1 MFFKYSVLILLVPKC
16 YLSQKAFDPR
26 DIQLPVPGDP
36 NYKTY
41 VHNSRRYGQAIPIEK
56 FPKFSDTPR
65 NVDSNYAYPG
75 QNFDPVF
82 NPNYNPALN
91 PNYNPGS
98 GSYYDPLNQFNLP
111 DRSIPPGLP
120 GSTLPLPGVLGG
132 WRTDLQGKLR
142 PDSFNLNTNKD
153 LFVKTSYGPIQG
165 FKVNLYDNPHPE
177 YSVRPEFNPVE
188 RVQGTVS
195 AFLGIPYALPP
206 VDEGRFRPPRPH
218 KGWQNLQAVDFGPAC
233 PQPLEYVGPN
243 KGVRDMHEDCL
254 YLNIYSPM
262 TGAGV
267 PRPYPVMV
275 YIHGGDFSH
284 GSSNLFPGH
293 MMAGFYEV
301 IVVTIN
307 YRLGALGFLSTGD
320 QNSPGNYGI
329 LDQAM
334 ALQWVHGNIEYF
346 NGDKDSITLFGP
358 GAGAASAGLLMVNP
372 RTWNMVTRVIA
383 QSGSGTAD
391 WALIQDKWRVQNT
404 SRLFAQHLGCS
415 SESSWKIVDCLKR
428 GRSSIELGNANFKPQ
443 VGMFAWGPVLDINF
457 TVPADHWYDGWYQKD
472 WYFTNHTTEQY
483 IKEGRFSKKLSYM
496 TGVTTQEA
504 AYIVANNASLKP
516 YYIIDNVAFDQKL
529 KELVLQY
536 NYTLNSIG
544 AYQAI
549 KYIYTYWPD
558 PNNVTHIRDQYI
570 NMLSD
575 FLYRAPVDNIVK
587 LLVEKEVPVYMY
599 VMNTTV
605 EALRYPE
612 WCKYR
617 HDIEHYFLVGAP
629 FMDIEFLPAE
639 DRLKRNM
646 WTDNDRNMSHFFMKA
661 YTNFAKYGDPTFTQ
675 ILGLHFEKAVA
686 GTLKY
691 LNLNTTYNSSIQMNY
706 RQTESAFWTWY
717 LPLVVGVVTPTY
729 PPFTEYW
736 WEPRT
741 PIQVAFWSVSTLC
754 MVLLAAVV
762 IFCILWKTAKRNV
775 DHYYSGDIFVRDDT
789 ELTLAT
795 ANGVGG
801 GIDNRDQRSV
811 SNIYEYRD
819 TPPIGPITQKKPPPA
834 SDRSDSKAKMSASNP
849 SLRTG
854 SGSASSLKDNHSVSS
869 NPIGSLSRSP
879 GGLKKGRS
887 RSNTLDTDSVPQ
899 AEV

>member
-1 MFFKYSVLILLVPKC
+1 MIPVFKNKKP
-16 YLSQKAFDPR
+16 FDPR

-65 NVDSNYAYPG
+65 NVDSNFAYPG
-75 QNFDPVF
+75 QNFDPAF

-91 PNYNPGS
+91 PNYNPSS
-98 GSYYDPLNQFNLP
+98 GNYYDPLNPFNLP
-111 DRSIPPGLP
+111 DRSLSPGQP
-120 GSTLPLPGVLGG
+120 GSSFGLPGVLGG

-142 PDSFNLNTNKD
+142 PDSFNLNSNKD
-153 LFVKTSYGPIQG
+153 LFVKTPYGQIQG

-177 YSVRPEFNPVE
+177 YSVRPEYNPVE
-188 RVQGTVS
+188 KVQGNVS
-195 AFLGIPYALPP
+195 VFLGIPYAMPP
-206 VDEGRFRPPRPH
+206 VNEGRFKPPRPH
-218 KGWQNLQAVDFGPAC
+218 KGWQLLQAVDFGPAC
-233 PQPLEYVGPN
+233 PQPVEMVGPS
-243 KGVRDMHEDCL
+243 KGVRDMDEDCL
-254 YLNIYSPM
+254 YLNVYSPM

-267 PRPYPVMV
+267 SRPYPVMV

-284 GSSNLFPGH
+284 GASNLFPGH

-301 IVVTIN
+301 VVVTIN
-307 YRLGALGFLSTGD
+307 YRLGAL
-320 QNSPGNYGI
+320 
-329 LDQAM
+329 
-334 ALQWVHGNIEYF
+334 
-346 NGDKDSITLFGP
+346 
-358 GAGAASAGLLMVNP
+358 AGLLMVNP
-372 RTWNMVTRVIA
+372 RTRNLVRRVIA
-383 QSGSGTAD
+383 QSGSATAD
-391 WALIQDKWRVQNT
+391 WALIQDRWRVQNT

-415 SESSWKIVDCLKR
+415 FESSWKIVDCLKR
-428 GRSSIELGNANFKPQ
+428 GRSSLELGNANFRPQ
-443 VGMFAWGPVLDINF
+443 VGMFAWGPVLDLNF
-457 TVPADHWYDGWYQKD
+457 TVPADHWHDGWYQKD
-472 WYFTNHTTEQY
+472 WYFTNYTTEEY
-483 IKEGRFSKKLSYM
+483 IRMGSFSRDLAYM

-516 YYIIDNVAFDQKL
+516 YYIIDSVAFDQKV

-536 NYTLNSIG
+536 NYTLNTQG
-544 AYQAI
+544 VYQAI

-558 PNNVTHIRDQYI
+558 PTNVTFIREQYI

-587 LLVEKEVPVYMY
+587 LLVEKNVPVFMY

-605 EALRYPE
+605 EAFRLPE

-617 HDIEHYFLVGAP
+617 HNIEHYFLTGAP
-629 FMDIEFLPAE
+629 FMDIEFFPSKDLL
-639 DRLKRNM
+639 RRNM

-661 YTNFAKYGDPTFTQ
+661 YTNFAKFGDPTFTQ
-675 ILGLHFEKAVA
+675 ILGLHFEKASM

-691 LNLNTTYNSSIQMNY
+691 LNLNTTFNSSIQMNY

-717 LPLVVGVVTPTY
+717 MPTLVGVVTPTY

-762 IFCILWKTAKRNV
+762 IFCILWQTAKRRVN
-775 DHYYSGDIFVRDDT
+775 HYYSGDIFVRDDT
-789 ELTLAT
+789 ELTMPSV
-795 ANGVGG
+795 NGVGSS

-819 TPPIGPITQKKPPPA
+819 TPPIGSQKK
-834 SDRSDSKAKMSASNP
+834 SEVKGKMSASNP

-854 SGSASSLKDNHSVSS
+854 SGSASSLKDSTSVVSS

-899 AEV
+899 TTV

>member
-1 MFFKYSVLILLVPKC
+1 MIPVFKNKKP
-16 YLSQKAFDPR
+16 FDPR

-65 NVDSNYAYPG
+65 NVDSNFAYPG
-75 QNFDPVF
+75 QNFDPAF

-91 PNYNPGS
+91 PNYNPSS
-98 GSYYDPLNQFNLP
+98 GNYYDPLNPFNLP
-111 DRSIPPGLP
+111 DRSLSPGQP
-120 GSTLPLPGVLGG
+120 GSSFGLPGVLGG

-142 PDSFNLNTNKD
+142 PDSFNLNSNKD
-153 LFVKTSYGPIQG
+153 LFVKTPYGQIQG

-177 YSVRPEFNPVE
+177 YSVRPEYNPVE
-188 RVQGTVS
+188 KVQGNVS
-195 AFLGIPYALPP
+195 VFLGIPYAMPP
-206 VDEGRFRPPRPH
+206 VNEGRFKPPRPH
-218 KGWQNLQAVDFGPAC
+218 KGWQLLQAVDFGPAC
-233 PQPLEYVGPN
+233 PQPVEMVGPS
-243 KGVRDMHEDCL
+243 KGVRDMDEDCL
-254 YLNIYSPM
+254 YLNVYSPM

-267 PRPYPVMV
+267 SRPYPVMV

-284 GSSNLFPGH
+284 GASNLFPGH

-301 IVVTIN
+301 VVVTIN

-320 QNSPGNYGI
+320 HNSPGNYGI

-334 ALQWVHGNIEYF
+334 ALQWIHGNIEHF
-346 NGDKDSITLFGP
+346 NGDPNSITLFGP

-372 RTWNMVTRVIA
+372 RTRNL
-383 QSGSGTAD
+383 SGSATAD
-391 WALIQDKWRVQNT
+391 WALIQDRWRVQNT

-415 SESSWKIVDCLKR
+415 FESSWKIVDCLKR
-428 GRSSIELGNANFKPQ
+428 GRSSLELGNANFRPQ
-443 VGMFAWGPVLDINF
+443 VGMFAWGPVLDLNF
-457 TVPADHWYDGWYQKD
+457 TVPADHWHDGWYQKD
-472 WYFTNHTTEQY
+472 WYFTNYTTEEY
-483 IKEGRFSKKLSYM
+483 IRMGSFSRDLAYM

-516 YYIIDNVAFDQKL
+516 YYIIDSVAFDQKV

-536 NYTLNSIG
+536 NYTLNTQG
-544 AYQAI
+544 
-549 KYIYTYWPD
+549 
-558 PNNVTHIRDQYI
+558 
-570 NMLSD
+570 MLSD

-587 LLVEKEVPVYMY
+587 LLVEKNVPVFMY

-605 EALRYPE
+605 EAFRLPE

-617 HDIEHYFLVGAP
+617 HNIEHYFLTGAP
-629 FMDIEFLPAE
+629 FMDIEFFPSKDLL
-639 DRLKRNM
+639 RRNM

-661 YTNFAKYGDPTFTQ
+661 YTNFAKFGDPTFTQ
-675 ILGLHFEKAVA
+675 ILGLHFEKASM

-691 LNLNTTYNSSIQMNY
+691 LNLNTTFNSSIQMNY

-717 LPLVVGVVTPTY
+717 MPTLVGVVTPTY

-762 IFCILWKTAKRNV
+762 IFCILWQTAKRRVN
-775 DHYYSGDIFVRDDT
+775 HYYSGDIFVRDDT
-789 ELTLAT
+789 ELTMPSV
-795 ANGVGG
+795 NGVGSS

-811 SNIYEYRD
+811 K
-819 TPPIGPITQKKPPPA
+819 G
-834 SDRSDSKAKMSASNP
+834 KMSASNP

-854 SGSASSLKDNHSVSS
+854 SGSASSLKDSTSVVSS

-899 AEV
+899 TTV